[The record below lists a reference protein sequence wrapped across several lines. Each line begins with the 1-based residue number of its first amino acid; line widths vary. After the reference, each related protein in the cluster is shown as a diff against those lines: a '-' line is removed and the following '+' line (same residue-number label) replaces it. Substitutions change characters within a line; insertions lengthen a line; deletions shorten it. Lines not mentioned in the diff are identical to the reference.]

1 MLLNELPGMSRSTS
15 SSGLSKDS
23 RSFRRAAVGTRHAV
37 EHVVEAL
44 QEGGG
49 VCDWVLAAGRDDG
62 EIAML
67 AEHML
72 CRLCDEAEEVVREVR
87 HDNAEDLDCPVTMEA
102 AKLFGT

>member
-1 MLLNELPGMSRSTS
+1 M
-15 SSGLSKDS
+15 
-23 RSFRRAAVGTRHAV
+23 
-37 EHVVEAL
+37 VEAL

-49 VCDWVLAAGRDDG
+49 VCDRVLAAGRDDG

-87 HDNAEDLDCPVTMEA
+87 HDNAEDLGLPCDHGGGEIIWYIGQLAGSLFDTPA
-102 AKLFGT
+102 AFLR